1 MSDLPAVVSVEALE
15 HTVEVHVVAADRSL
29 TVRLGLDVAL
39 TLADELTLAAH
50 RRAVRAAA

>member
-1 MSDLPAVVSVEALE
+1 MTDVPAVVSVEALE

-50 RRAVRAAA
+50 RRAVRAVA